1 MTDLS
6 PIEEP
11 DAGNVTLTD
20 SDYESFADQLCI
32 LDQAHYTIIC
42 FGNKV
47 FDALADQTGADVTDG
62 PLSLRTFT
70 ATITDRSV
78 RVYRVWHYSNWGAY
92 QHKID
97 ELRTQLVYI
106 AAESIRDAR
115 TILQDKEVLGDV
127 TTVVDELADG
137 ATLEEA
143 FTGWETEYEVIV
155 GKNRPRLDAYKD
167 GVGIEHEAREQ
178 MNMRSHLLFAD
189 AMFQQGDIE
198 VLVAIIPTGN
208 NASKRRT
215 ANELRDAIFTEHHPL
230 DVPVLVI
237 EYDRDC

>member
-1 MTDLS
+1 MNSTQYWRIEPESCCYYQKIEFRLIDLTVAHLYRS
-6 PIEEP
+6 EP
-11 DAGNVTLTD
+11 APSGELILNV
-20 SDYESFADQLCI
+20 Q
-32 LDQAHYTIIC
+32 QAI
-42 FGNKV
+42 
-47 FDALADQTGADVTDG
+47 
-62 PLSLRTFT
+62 
-70 ATITDRSV
+70 
-78 RVYRVWHYSNWGAY
+78 W
-92 QHKID
+92 
-97 ELRTQLVYI
+97 
-106 AAESIRDAR
+106 
-115 TILQDKEVLGDV
+115 DKEVLGDV

-143 FTGWETEYEVIV
+143 FTGWETEYEVTV

-198 VLVAIIPTGN
+198 VLVVIIPAGN
-208 NASKRRT
+208 DASKRRT
-215 ANELRDAIFTEHHPL
+215 ANELHDDIFTEHHPL